1 MSSDEGGVRS
11 VSSSVSTRR
20 LRLSRSGATGRR
32 AAALAADGRASR
44 FRFSFFRATFFLIA
58 RRADARAVLARL
70 TTARLRPLVL
80 DFVLFWARRLTLRRT
95 RFAMTKIPFKSLTG
109 FG

>member
-1 MSSDEGGVRS
+1 V
-11 VSSSVSTRR
+11 
-20 LRLSRSGATGRR
+20 
-32 AAALAADGRASR
+32 AADGRAVR
-44 FRFSFFRATFFLIA
+44 FRISFFRAAFFLTA
-58 RRADARAVLARL
+58 RRVDALAVLARL

-80 DFVLFWARRLTLRRT
+80 DFVLFCARRLTLRRT

>member
-32 AAALAADGRASR
+32 AAAPAADGRAAR
-44 FRFSFFRATFFLIA
+44 FRISFFRAAFFLPA
-58 RRADARAVLARL
+58 RRVEALAVLARL
-70 TTARLRPLVL
+70 TTARLRPLVI
-80 DFVLFWARRLTLRRT
+80 FFARRLTLRRT
-95 RFAMTKIPFKSLTG
+95 RFAMTKLPFKSLTG